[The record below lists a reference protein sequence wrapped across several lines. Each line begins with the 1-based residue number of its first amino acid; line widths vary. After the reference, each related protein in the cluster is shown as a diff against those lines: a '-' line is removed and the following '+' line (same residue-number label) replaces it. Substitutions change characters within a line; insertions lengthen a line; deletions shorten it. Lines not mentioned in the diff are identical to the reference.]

1 MEKSDLVR
9 DESIGTLVR
18 GILNDGRT
26 LIREEIALARVELR
40 EQAGRAR
47 AAAVSYGIMAGALGI
62 GALFLLIA
70 CAMGIADVFEWPT
83 WAGFLSLALLLC
95 VVGFVAMAAGR
106 KQLRQVRAVPT
117 ETVSTLKENAAWLAK
132 RISYDRR

>member
-9 DESIGTLVR
+9 GESIGSLVR
-18 GILNDGRT
+18 GILNDVRT

-47 AAAVSYGIMAGALGI
+47 AAAVSYGIMAGALLI

-70 CAMGIADVFEWPT
+70 CAMGIADLLEWPA
-83 WAGFLSLALLLC
+83 WAGFLTLALLLC
-95 VVGFVAMAAGR
+95 VIGLVALAAGR
-106 KQLRQVRAVPT
+106 KHLHQVHAVPP
-117 ETVSTLKENAAWLAK
+117 ETVSTLKENAAWFAK
-132 RISYDRR
+132 RISYGRK